1 MRLNSSTH
9 ATLLVPLRMLC
20 AARSEYGPHRD
31 TGDEDR
37 RLEPRPC
44 EDCGS
49 DVVSGLE
56 PFARDDALS
65 GGTQTDSRYERS
77 DWCTDP
83 DCPSNQLRGLRRT
96 GVNDY
101 QCLER
106 DAVVRT
112 PFTDVAAHRRGYTG
126 QSDEPGTYSYT

>member
-1 MRLNSSTH
+1 MPLHGVRVQERP
-9 ATLLVPLRMLC
+9 LL
-20 AARSEYGPHRD
+20 
-31 TGDEDR
+31 R
-37 RLEPRPC
+37 RLGTVGFMQPFDQLRWFDPRPC

-49 DVVSGLE
+49 QVVSGLE
-56 PFARDDALS
+56 PFDYDEDHPDRA
-65 GGTQTDSRYERS
+65 QTDSRYERS
-77 DWCTDP
+77 DWCTNL

-101 QCLER
+101 QCLEC

-112 PFTDVAAHRRGYTG
+112 PFTDVAAHRRGHTG